1 MSDLEHTVKSR
12 DNENKVL
19 KNELKLKQRE
29 IQHQSQHIVELKDLL
44 ESSVK
49 QSKPTDIRHRMGMC

>member
-1 MSDLEHTVKSR
+1 MEHTVKSR
-12 DNENKVL
+12 DNENKAL